1 MLFRSFLVDSVK
13 LRLRSDVP
21 VGSCLSGGID
31 SSAIVSIMGKLIS
44 NGEKINLGEKLN
56 VFTLKFD
63 EKDIDESHWAKYAV
77 DQTNAE
83 WNLVKPTAQ
92 DLLKD
97 FQDMNYAQDIPV
109 CSTGTYGQ
117 FQLMRR
123 AKEKGIKVILD
134 GQGGDELFGGYMT
147 HSIVFWRELLG
158 KGKFSSAFSEMSA
171 DRKFIYNQKEL
182 LKDFLKRQF
191 IFLSPHVFQNSFH
204 KNYFKQNAFLNKN
217 IVHEYVNSEGQ
228 KAELAVSRSS
238 SLNEALL
245 KDFTNS
251 RLKMYLKYED
261 RSSMWHSVEART
273 PFADDHRLTDYV
285 FNIPGAYKIHNGTNK
300 YLLREAMRNFLPREI
315 KERKDKLG
323 FVTPIDK

>member
-1 MLFRSFLVDSVK
+1 MLFRSNTSFSSFDEKKFLQYRDETERFLVDSVK

-31 SSAIVSIMGKLIS
+31 SSAIVSIMGKLIL

-123 AKEKGIKVILD
+123 AKQKGIKVILD

-147 HSIVFWRELLG
+147 HSIVFWRELFRR
-158 KGKFSSAFSEMSA
+158 GKFSNAFSEMSA
-171 DRKFIYNQKEL
+171 NGKFLSNKKEL

-191 IFLSPHVFQNSFH
+191 VFLSPHVLQDPFH
-204 KNYFKQNAFLNKN
+204 QNYFAQNDFLNHN
-217 IVHEYVNSEGQ
+217 IIHEYVNSERQ
-228 KAELAVSRSS
+228 KAELAVSSSS
-238 SLNEALL
+238 SLNEIGRA
-245 KDFTNS
+245 S
-251 RLKMYLKYED
+251 C
-261 RSSMWHSVEART
+261 
-273 PFADDHRLTDYV
+273 
-285 FNIPGAYKIHNGTNK
+285 
-300 YLLREAMRNFLPREI
+300 RER
-315 KERKDKLG
+315 
-323 FVTPIDK
+323 V